1 MKQTVQKMIVGL
13 IALMMAIP
21 LLADNTNTFTF
32 RNNTGKE
39 VNDLHIEWSKAV
51 KITRVTKFEK
61 TSGSNTSKA
70 DFSKGTVANGDSVEV
85 TVNWDGTDPK
95 VKNWY
100 WTIDGKK
107 VRNEKAS
114 AVNASVMNDRDGM
127 TVVSVATS
135 SGNIQA
141 FLPEYL
147 VAGQKIS
154 GTVIAQ
160 PTGINPEMF
169 SESSSRLQG
178 MVLEVNGK
186 PVKPNNKFDW
196 VIPATAGLATLVLK
210 DGSGNVLSSQTVPI
224 LPEAPVMPPI
234 PGGAPFDIPPIC
246 ESGKPISIVGNFNPE
261 TPTNVTIGGVNVP
274 VLVESPQGITTWCP
288 PSVVGSTEI
297 TIKDGDNEYT
307 KQINALKLDVS
318 ASKTQLMSGETTQVN
333 IVLSGCKDLPKE
345 AFPIE
350 MTVANN
356 TPENAGIIQFV
367 SSVGGM
373 IMTNIDI
380 LVDSPS
386 FSVQITPDMV
396 DATGNA
402 SFTATLQGKE
412 PGVFEILCDV
422 DVAKAKEKCGETT
435 HMYII
440 GKLSKGED
448 SKRFFVE
455 WREDCYEGTCYKPKG
470 HAGDHKYGWKRCK
483 THKDIPHKEYF
494 ETKEKRDARYEEV
507 EKDQKLRQA
516 KMEADQ

>member
-1 MKQTVQKMIVGL
+1 MKQAVQKMIVGL
-13 IALMMAIP
+13 IAFMMAIP
-21 LLADNTNTFTF
+21 LLADNTDTFTF
-32 RNNTGKE
+32 TNNTGKE

-51 KITRVTKFEK
+51 KITRVTEFKK

-70 DFSKGTVANGDSVEV
+70 DFSNGTVANGNSVEV

-95 VKNWY
+95 VKIWY

-114 AVNASVMNDRDGM
+114 DVNASVMNDRDGM

-210 DGSGNVLSSQTVPI
+210 DGSGNVLSSQIVPV
-224 LPEAPVMPPI
+224 LPEAPVIPTI

-246 ESGKPISIVGNFNPE
+246 ESGKPISIVGNFNLE
-261 TPTNVTIGGVNVP
+261 TPTNVTIGGMNVP

-307 KQINALKLDVS
+307 QQINALKLEMN
-318 ASKTQLMSGETTQVN
+318 ASKTQLMSGETTQVM

-350 MTVANN
+350 MTVTNN
-356 TPENAGIIQFV
+356 TPENSEIIQFGAHKGGV
-367 SSVGGM
+367 VASLLSSSSSNTST
-373 IMTNIDI
+373 I
-380 LVDSPS
+380 
-386 FSVQITPDMV
+386 QITPDMV
-396 DATGNA
+396 DATGNV
-402 SFTATLQGKE
+402 SLTATLQGKE
-412 PGVFEILCDV
+412 PGAFEILCN
-422 DVAKAKEKCGETT
+422 VAKGKCGAKT

-440 GKLSKGED
+440 GRLSKGED
-448 SKRFFVE
+448 SKGFFVE

-470 HAGDHKYGWKRCK
+470 HEGDHKYAWKRCK

-516 KMEADQ
+516 KMEADS

>member
-1 MKQTVQKMIVGL
+1 MKQTMQKMIVGF

-21 LLADNTNTFTF
+21 LLADNTDTFTF
-32 RNNTGKE
+32 TNNTGKD
-39 VNDLHIEWSKAV
+39 VNDLHIEWSRAV
-51 KITRVTKFEK
+51 KITQVTVFKK
-61 TSGSNTSKA
+61 ISGSNTSRA
-70 DFSKGTVANGDSVEV
+70 DLSNGTVSNGGSAEV
-85 TVNWDGTDPK
+85 TVSWDGTDPK
-95 VKNWY
+95 VRSWY

-114 AVNASVMNDRDGM
+114 DVNFSVMDDRNGM
-127 TVVSVATS
+127 TVVSLATS

-160 PTGINPEMF
+160 PTGVNPEMF

-186 PVKPNNKFDW
+186 PVRPNNKFDW
-196 VIPATAGLATLVLK
+196 VIPATVGLATLVLK
-210 DGSGNVLSSQTVPI
+210 DSSGKVLSSQIVPV
-224 LPEAPVMPPI
+224 LPEAPVMPTI

-261 TPTNVTIGGVNVP
+261 TPTNVTIGGMNVP

-297 TIKDGDNEYT
+297 TIKDGNNEYT
-307 KQINALKLDVS
+307 QQINALKLEMN
-318 ASKTQLMSGETTQVN
+318 ASKTQLMSGETTEVM
-333 IVLSGCKDLPKE
+333 IVLSGCQDLPKE

-350 MTVANN
+350 MNVTNN
-356 TPENAGIIQFV
+356 TPENSEIIQLQV
-367 SSVGGM
+367 KMINQLITGLSSNTST
-373 IMTNIDI
+373 I
-380 LVDSPS
+380 
-386 FSVQITPDMV
+386 QITPDMV
-396 DATGNA
+396 DATGNV

-412 PGVFEILCDV
+412 PGVFEILCNV
-422 DVAKAKEKCGETT
+422 VKGKCGVKT

-448 SKRFFVE
+448 SNGHFVD
-455 WREDCYEGTCYKPKG
+455 WREDCYEGTCYKPKN
-470 HAGDHKYGWKRCK
+470 HEGDHKYGWKRCK

-494 ETKEKRDARYEEV
+494 ETKEKRDARYDEV

-516 KMEADQ
+516 KMDADS